1 MTFSA
6 LKLSLLNMN
15 DVTSQPNRSD
25 DYLLLGQY
33 AEQAYLSYAMS
44 VVKGRALPDVADGQK
59 PVQRRILYAMKDMG
73 LVHGAKPVKSA
84 RVVGEILGKYHP
96 HGDASAYD
104 AMVRM
109 AQDFVLRYP
118 LIDGIGNFGS
128 RDGDSAAAMRYT
140 EARLTPMAELL
151 LSEIDMGTVDFIP
164 NYDGAFVEP
173 MVLPARLPMVLLN
186 GASGIAVGL
195 ATEIPSHNLREV
207 SAAAVALLKQPDLD
221 TAGLMEYIPGP
232 DFAGGAQI
240 ISKKED
246 IQTIYTQGKGSIRVR
261 ARYEIEKMARG
272 HWRAI
277 VTELPPGTSAQKI
290 LAEIEEQTNP
300 KPKTGKKNLSQE
312 QQNTRTLMLSL
323 LDRVRDESDGQ
334 APVRLV
340 FEPKSSRQN
349 PDDFMNTLMAQ
360 TSLEGNIPVNLVM
373 MGQDNRP
380 AQKNLSQILQ
390 EWLSFRL
397 KTITRRLQYRLEQV
411 EKRIHILEGR
421 QIAFLHIDEVIR
433 VIRESDEPK
442 EELIAAF
449 GLSTIQAED
458 ILEIRLRQLARL
470 EWIKL
475 ETELNKLQ
483 QERSELTTLLQD
495 EKAKKKLL
503 IKEIESDTKT
513 YGDDRRTL
521 IEAADRATLTQTT
534 ADEPITLIL
543 SKQGW
548 LKTRAGH
555 HLDLSQTTFKEG
567 DYLLQTIESRTI
579 WPVVLLDSQGR
590 TYTVDAASIPGGRGD
605 GVPVGSLVELAKG
618 VEIVAIISALPDQYY
633 LLANSSGY
641 GFIVQMKDLVSRT
654 KNGKVVMTLNE
665 NETMLAPVKLS
676 ATGVSSPE
684 SINVV
689 SLSSANRLLAFPLS
703 ELKIMSKGRGL
714 QIMSLP
720 KGETL
725 QFVSLIEGG
734 EFVLE
739 TRGKR
744 GANHR
749 EVLRIQDIVNKR
761 GHKGKELSINGS
773 IIAVCGDVTNKS

>member
-1 MTFSA
+1 
-6 LKLSLLNMN
+6 MN

-360 TSLEGNIPVNLVM
+360 TSLEGNVPVNLVM

-513 YGDDRRTL
+513 FGDDRRTL

-548 LKTRAGH
+548 LKTRVGH

-641 GFIVQMKDLVSRT
+641 GFIVQMKDLVCRT

-665 NETMLAPVKLS
+665 NETMLAPVKVS
-676 ATGVSSPE
+676 AIGVSSPE

-725 QFVSLIEGG
+725 QFISLIEGG

-761 GHKGKELSINGS
+761 GHKGKELSVNGS